1 MPNIIVTGGLTY
13 ADYIYSL
20 DFPNDNLLDAVIL
33 SELCY
38 SDPVLDI
45 YLLPFCAVP

>member
-1 MPNIIVTGGLTY
+1 MPNIDVSGGLTY

-33 SELCY
+33 SELRY
-38 SDPVLDI
+38 TDPVLEV